1 MHGDYSV
8 WFLVAPLLSGAATT
22 IKVTLGALCVAV
34 SVGLACA
41 SLVYFFPLRIVRAF
55 VAVYVELFRNIPT
68 ITHLFIIYFGLAYV
82 GIRLGSLAAAI
93 VGLGLIGG
101 AVLTDVFRA
110 GFMAIQIGHREAGL
124 AAGLSP
130 AQVFL
135 HIVLPQTWR
144 ITLPPL
150 GNYAVGLVK
159 DTSLVAAIAAPEI
172 MFNARELVTT
182 TFQTT
187 FIYSVAALIYLV
199 ICVSLG
205 YVQRILERK
214 AAVAS

>member
-1 MHGDYSV
+1 MQTEFST
-8 WFLVAPLLSGAATT
+8 WFLLAPLLQGAVTT
-22 IKVTLGALCVAV
+22 LKVTAGALIVAV
-34 SVGLACA
+34 ALGLFTA
-41 SLVYFFPLRIVRAF
+41 SIVYFFPYRPVKAI

-82 GIRLGSLAAAI
+82 GIRLGSFTAAI
-93 VGLGLIGG
+93 LGLGLIGG
-101 AVLTDVFRA
+101 AVLTEVFRA
-110 GFMAIQIGHREAGL
+110 GLNAIQIGHREAAL

-130 AQVFL
+130 MQIYRYV
-135 HIVLPQTWR
+135 VLPQTWR

-150 GNYAVGLVK
+150 GNYTVGLVK

-187 FIYSVAALIYLV
+187 FIYSAAALIYLV
-199 ICVSLG
+199 ICVLLG
-205 YVQRILERK
+205 RVQRVLERK
-214 AAVAS
+214 AAVAA